1 MCLSQGTCHELLN
14 LNLIS
19 MLVGCLFS
27 NSQPIASA
35 LLLWVHIQHYKK
47 LGVGTPWYLSD
58 SWLTMEC
65 MNRWS
70 VWYSEFSIRMP
81 DCYFKHCQSSSIVSI
96 VITLKDTI
104 LTICLHLL
112 TFAYILIGMY
122 YISPQK
128 NRDRE
133 GLLSAQ
139 SFIYSS
145 SKPTS
150 DTGCLHHY

>member
-58 SWLTMEC
+58 SLLTMEYHEQVI
-65 MNRWS
+65 S
-70 VWYSEFSIRMP
+70 VVFRIQ
-81 DCYFKHCQSSSIVSI
+81 HQN
-96 VITLKDTI
+96 
-104 LTICLHLL
+104 
-112 TFAYILIGMY
+112 A
-122 YISPQK
+122 
-128 NRDRE
+128 
-133 GLLSAQ
+133 
-139 SFIYSS
+139 
-145 SKPTS
+145 
-150 DTGCLHHY
+150 